1 MSTQTRQLKDIH
13 LTGTKVRGLG
23 PNLEPNTWAQEYVRL
38 LPDPRALLG
47 PWVRTNPK
55 AHGPMW
61 AHGPNTFFRFVVT
74 ANMLNIK
81 PVRLYSNAYPKFL
94 NLLKSVGE
102 LSNLYEHL
110 KSIHAGCNVMSPDQ
124 IKALL

>member
-1 MSTQTRQLKDIH
+1 MR
-13 LTGTKVRGLG
+13 
-23 PNLEPNTWAQEYVRL
+23 
-38 LPDPRALLG
+38 
-47 PWVRTNPK
+47 
-55 AHGPMW
+55 

-110 KSIHAGCNVMSPDQ
+110 KSIHAGCNVMSPDR
-124 IKALL
+124 IKAKLFALISLGLITL